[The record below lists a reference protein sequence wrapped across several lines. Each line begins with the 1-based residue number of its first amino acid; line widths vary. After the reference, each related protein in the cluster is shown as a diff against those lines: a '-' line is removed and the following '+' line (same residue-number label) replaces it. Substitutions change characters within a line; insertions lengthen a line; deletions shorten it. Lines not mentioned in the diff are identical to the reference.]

1 MKRPRNIEFRK
12 SPRKG
17 KKYQVDFDYDG
28 KHYIRHFGSSDH
40 EHYKDV
46 TGLGLYSKKNHLS
59 KARRDNYYA
68 RHGEE
73 DDPRSAKWWAHRY
86 LWPKR

>member
-1 MKRPRNIEFRK
+1 LLKNYLN
-12 SPRKG
+12 G
-17 KKYQVDFDYDG
+17 KIKTPYFA
-28 KHYIRHFGSSDH
+28 HYPD
-40 EHYKDV
+40 
-46 TGLGLYSKKNHLS
+46 LKN
-59 KARRDNYYA
+59 DCNYYERPSESQIHA